1 MSQPTYLTSGSRIAI
16 VGAGPAG
23 SFFAIELLRRARSLG
38 LSLHVSIYDGKNF
51 ARKGAPGC
59 NMCAGAVG
67 HNLIEE
73 IERAT
78 TNIPPEVIHYELEGY
93 AVHYQDASARLEN
106 AAGRKIYGVYR
117 GAGPISTEHPDGARS
132 FDQFLLDQALKLGAE
147 HIAQNVHD
155 IDVPTTLAERPAI
168 RTNEGGRTEYDL
180 VVGAFG
186 VNSQLGARLIYGYQP
201 PPTWKTCV
209 IEARVPE
216 EFQRERLGKL
226 IHFFVLKQAD
236 VRYVALIPKG
246 EHVTVTAI
254 GENVDVVSTERLL
267 RESYMRDYLPR
278 DWKLDCH
285 CHPRVAVGAARLPYS
300 DRFCIVG
307 DASDSRYL
315 KNGVESAL
323 VTARLAADCVVNH
336 GVTARDFEEHFWRR
350 CQQVFGR
357 DNLYGRAL
365 FEIYDRIFPHPLIA
379 PVYFAVLQAERKA
392 RVAQPHQHDN
402 ATPLTPPPQAALL
415 SDALLAAFTGD
426 QPYKRILL
434 RALHPRLAAR
444 MASHASFLF
453 FDHVRTKVT
462 RSEPSGVRGL
472 QLRDESRV
480 VVIGGG
486 PGGASCAI
494 RLLQEAKK
502 RGLNLRVFIYEPK
515 RFPRQH
521 NPCMGV
527 LVPPTAELL
536 REHLQIELP
545 SALIKR
551 TIKGFRLHSDHND
564 IELRAPLKEEPAL
577 MVSRSE
583 FDQLLL
589 ERAEAAGAKLV
600 RDRVTGLEFYPDN
613 LEHPVRVYSEGAS
626 RSADMIVAA
635 CGLDDG
641 LLSVLE
647 QASPRAHH
655 YSRPRET
662 MHSIIVKLPCDE
674 RYIERRLHGEIHAF
688 LLRSLPRIEFGAI
701 TPKRLH
707 VLVNI
712 MGRRVTSIDMEDF
725 LLHPKVRALLP
736 RFDLQ
741 KLDFYEGN
749 APVRHARNV
758 AWDRFVAVGDAT
770 GWLRPFK
777 GAGITTAIQTGI
789 AAADVMLERGIDARA
804 LASYALRMRTLT
816 SDHRH
821 GRALRRLSR
830 FGLDFGMID
839 GIIELAKTNRDLYAL
854 LYDIIAGRRDYRRLT
869 HELLHVAL
877 LWKMSALALRRVLRP
892 VN

>member
-1 MSQPTYLTSGSRIAI
+1 MSQPTYLTSGSRIAV

-23 SFFAIELLRRARSLG
+23 SFFAIELLRRTRSLG
-38 LSLHVSIYDGKNF
+38 LRVEVEIYDGKNF
-51 ARKGAPGC
+51 AKKGAPGC
-59 NMCAGAVG
+59 NMCAGAIG

-73 IERAT
+73 IEHST
-78 TNIPPEVIHYELEGY
+78 TSIPPEVIHYELEGY

-106 AAGRKIYGVYR
+106 EPGRRIYGVYR
-117 GAGPISTEHPDGARS
+117 GAGPISTQTPEGARS
-132 FDQFLLDQALKLGAE
+132 FDQFLLDQAIKLGAR

-155 IDVPTTLAERPAI
+155 IDVPDTLEGRPAI
-168 RTNEGGRTEYDL
+168 RTHEGGRAEYDL

-246 EHVTVTAI
+246 EHITVTAI

-267 RESYMRDYLPR
+267 RESYMRDYLPA

-336 GVTARDFEEHFWRR
+336 GVTAGDFEEHFWRR

-392 RVAQPHQHDN
+392 RAAAGGQRSRGGSS
-402 ATPLTPPPQAALL
+402 ALL

-444 MASHASFLF
+444 MAGHASFLF
-453 FDHVRTKVT
+453 FDRVRTKVT
-462 RSEPSGVRGL
+462 RSEPQARTRGL
-472 QLRDESRV
+472 SLRDDSRV
-480 VVIGGG
+480 VVVGGG
-486 PGGASCAI
+486 PGGAACAL
-494 RLLQEAKK
+494 RLLQESKK
-502 RGLNLRVFIYEPK
+502 RGLSLRVYIYEPK

-536 REHLQIELP
+536 REHLELELP
-545 SALIKR
+545 AALVKR
-551 TIKGFRLHSDHND
+551 TIKGFRLHGEHND
-564 IELRAPLKEEPAL
+564 IELRAPRAEEPAL
-577 MVSRSE
+577 MVARSE

-589 ERAEAAGAKLV
+589 ERAEAAGAEIV

-626 RSADMIVAA
+626 RSAEMVVAA

-647 QASPRAHH
+647 QASPRTCR
-655 YSRPRET
+655 YRRPRET
-662 MHSIIVKLPCDE
+662 MHSIIVRLPCDE
-674 RYIERRLHGEIHAF
+674 RHIERRLGGEIHAF
-688 LLRSLPRIEFGAI
+688 LLRDLPRIEFGAI
-701 TPKRLH
+701 TPKQAH

-712 MGRRVTSIDMEDF
+712 VGRRVTSIDMEDF
-725 LLHPKVRALLP
+725 LLHRKVRALLP

-741 KLDFYEGN
+741 QLDFYEGH
-749 APVRHARNV
+749 APVRHAQNV

-777 GAGITTAIQTGI
+777 GAGITTAIQTAV

-830 FGLDFGMID
+830 LGLGFGMID
-839 GIIELAKTNRDLYAL
+839 GVIELAKTNPDLYAL

-869 HELLHVAL
+869 RELFHLAL
-877 LWKMSALALRRVLRP
+877 LRKMSALALRRVLRP
-892 VN
+892 AA